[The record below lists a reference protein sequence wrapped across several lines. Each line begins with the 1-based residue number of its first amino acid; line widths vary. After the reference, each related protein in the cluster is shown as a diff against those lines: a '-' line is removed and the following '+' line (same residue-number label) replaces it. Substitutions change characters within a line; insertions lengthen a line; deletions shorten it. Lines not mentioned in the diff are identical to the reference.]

1 MHKRM
6 NELPVEPEGFLQLE
20 MMQVLINGNHEW
32 VQEQDQMFLQTWLI
46 KAEELIEQAADRAD
60 QQYRDLNGAPQSIM
74 DHKQLQDLR
83 RQARDEAMAEFSETP
98 SLVSSLISEMP
109 SQSIN

>member
-20 MMQVLINGNHEW
+20 MLQVLISGNHEW
-32 VQEQDQMFLQTWLI
+32 MQAQDPMFLQTWLI
-46 KAEELIEQAADRAD
+46 KAEELIEQAAERVD
-60 QQYRDLNGAPQSIM
+60 QQYRDLKGAPQSIK

-83 RQARDEAMAEFSETP
+83 RQARDETMAEFSETP
-98 SLVSSLISEMP
+98 SLVSSLISETQP
-109 SQSIN
+109 QTVN